1 MSHVLP
7 DLIQKVIKGQDPL
20 RILGSG
26 KQVRCYTYGGDL
38 ARGVISSL
46 GLDAATNEDF
56 NLSTSR
62 VTTVLELAEL
72 IWRKVHGSDRPFYV
86 EHDPPY
92 RYDVQK
98 RIPDVSKA
106 RDYLG
111 FVADTP
117 IEAVL
122 DEVVPWVREGI
133 ESGRI

>member
-1 MSHVLP
+1 M
-7 DLIQKVIKGQDPL
+7 
-20 RILGSG
+20 
-26 KQVRCYTYGGDL
+26 
-38 ARGVISSL
+38 
-46 GLDAATNEDF
+46 
-56 NLSTSR
+56 
-62 VTTVLELAEL
+62 VTEL
-72 IWRKVHGSDRPFYV
+72 IWRKVHGPDRPFYV

-92 RYDVQK
+92 RYAVQK

-111 FVADTP
+111 FLADTP